1 MACLKYLS
9 LVGHLV
15 TPWNFANRVCRK
27 SWILVSPAA
36 QFMAVSTH
44 KEQELTTSP
53 TSSSLTTRWKS
64 MLTTVLRLLRLLS
77 LPLISLDR
85 LSLRPP
91 SETNGNNDSSLICK
105 ELSDT
110 CNVTY
115 QAFNDDFIYKD
126 YTYYSTIEGDTSWV
140 NFSLVGNGCKAE
152 FKCDD
157 YGDGMS
163 GKHIKKA

>member
-1 MACLKYLS
+1 
-9 LVGHLV
+9 
-15 TPWNFANRVCRK
+15 
-27 SWILVSPAA
+27 
-36 QFMAVSTH
+36 
-44 KEQELTTSP
+44 
-53 TSSSLTTRWKS
+53 

-85 LSLRPP
+85 LSLRLP

>member
-1 MACLKYLS
+1 MLEIS
-9 LVGHLV
+9 V
-15 TPWNFANRVCRK
+15 TRG
-27 SWILVSPAA
+27 SPGDTLEFCK
-36 QFMAVSTH
+36 QGM
-44 KEQELTTSP
+44 QEIMDTCITG
-53 TSSSLTTRWKS
+53 SSVYGGVYTQGTGTYNITNIVFPYNPLEVDVDD
-64 MLTTVLRLLRLLS
+64 VLRLLRLLS

-110 CNVTY
+110 CKVTY